1 MDPPWPA
8 RYDRGMLLG
17 RGSERA
23 AIDGLIRS
31 AGQGVSSV
39 LLLSGDAGAGKT
51 ALLEYA
57 ADAAGMTVVRARGIE
72 SESTLPFAAL
82 ADVFLPMMAQLDRL
96 PPVQSAS
103 LRAALVL
110 GPPLPGDRFTT
121 YVAALN
127 LVALFA
133 ETQPLLIVVDDLHWI
148 DPESAEA
155 LFFAARRL
163 GAERIAMLFAAR
175 DSGDLPADPAA
186 LPVLQLGGL
195 DKDPSLQLLFQAT
208 PAIAAP
214 VATAIWRA
222 SGGNPLALTEIP
234 RLLSERQLRG
244 HDPLPDPLPVGTRLV
259 TAYQARLENLPAAAR
274 TVLLLAAASDDGDL
288 GPIAQ
293 AARIAGVEPGSAL
306 GAAESIGLIDID
318 GSLAFRHPLIRSAVY
333 AAATADARRNAHRL
347 LADGLPKGAAARRT
361 WHRSA

>member
-1 MDPPWPA
+1 
-8 RYDRGMLLG
+8 MLLG

-23 AIDGLIRS
+23 AIDGLIRG
-31 AGQGVSSV
+31 AGQGVSGV

-57 ADAAGMTVVRARGIE
+57 ADTTAVVTVVRARGIE
-72 SESTLPFAAL
+72 AESSLPFAAL
-82 ADVFLPMMAQLDRL
+82 ADVLRPMMAQLDRL

-103 LRAALVL
+103 LRAALVI

-133 ETQPLLIVVDDLHWI
+133 ETQPLLIIVDDLHWI

-175 DSGDLPADPAA
+175 DSGDLPAEPAA

-195 DKDPSLQLLFQAT
+195 DKDPSLQLLSQAT

-214 VATAIWRA
+214 
-222 SGGNPLALTEIP
+222 
-234 RLLSERQLRG
+234 
-244 HDPLPDPLPVGTRLV
+244 
-259 TAYQARLENLPAAAR
+259 
-274 TVLLLAAASDDGDL
+274 
-288 GPIAQ
+288 
-293 AARIAGVEPGSAL
+293 
-306 GAAESIGLIDID
+306 
-318 GSLAFRHPLIRSAVY
+318 
-333 AAATADARRNAHRL
+333 AATAHPRPRSPPHHACPPTGPPCAPPPGPAAPFPPSRLPCRRCSPAAPTRPRRSSSSPRPRPRSRRRSPRPSG
-347 LADGLPKGAAARRT
+347 APDGRGDRR
-361 WHRSA
+361 RDRGRR

>member
-1 MDPPWPA
+1 
-8 RYDRGMLLG
+8 MLLG
-17 RGSERA
+17 RGPERA

-31 AGQGVSSV
+31 ASQGVSGT

-57 ADAAGMTVVRARGIE
+57 TDTTAGTTVVRARGIE
-72 SESTLPFAAL
+72 AESSLPFAGL
-82 ADVFLPMMAQLDRL
+82 ADVLRPMMAQLDRL

-103 LRAALVL
+103 LRAALVI

-121 YVAALN
+121 YVGALN
-127 LVALFA
+127 LMALFA
-133 ETQPLLIVVDDLHWI
+133 ETQPVLIVVDDLHWI

-175 DSGDLPADPAA
+175 DSVELPAHPAA
-186 LPVLQLGGL
+186 LPVLHLDGL
-195 DKDPSLQLLFQAT
+195 DKDPSLQLLSQAT

-259 TAYQARLENLPAAAR
+259 TA
-274 TVLLLAAASDDGDL
+274 
-288 GPIAQ
+288 
-293 AARIAGVEPGSAL
+293 
-306 GAAESIGLIDID
+306 
-318 GSLAFRHPLIRSAVY
+318 
-333 AAATADARRNAHRL
+333 
-347 LADGLPKGAAARRT
+347 
-361 WHRSA
+361 